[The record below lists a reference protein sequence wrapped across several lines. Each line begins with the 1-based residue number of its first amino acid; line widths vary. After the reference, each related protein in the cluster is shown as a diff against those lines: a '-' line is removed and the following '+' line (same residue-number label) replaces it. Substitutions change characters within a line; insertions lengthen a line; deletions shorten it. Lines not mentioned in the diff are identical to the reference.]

1 MAMPPVLKNKD
12 SSYLNILL
20 KNAEE
25 ILKENGLIIDLTGYY
40 ETMLKLYSLEMSDV
54 AGAWELS
61 MELNAWSDYLGDI
74 RSNCKKILSDLEA
87 EKMSTIAAA
96 SLSADKGKVAN
107 GDRLANKDE
116 KVVQIRKKR
125 NTMQSL
131 CDLLDSKVIYLE
143 RAHYMCK
150 KTFEIANEVAK

>member
-1 MAMPPVLKNKD
+1 MAMPPVLRDKNK
-12 SSYLNILL
+12 SYLKILL
-20 KNAEE
+20 SSAEE
-25 ILKENGLIIDLTGYY
+25 ILKENGLIIDLTGFD
-40 ETMLKLYSLEMSDV
+40 ETIQKLYTLKMSDIPS
-54 AGAWELS
+54 AWELS

-87 EKMSTIAAA
+87 EKMSTIATA
-96 SLSADKGKVAN
+96 SLTADKGKVAN

-150 KTFEIANEVAK
+150 KTFEIANGVTK